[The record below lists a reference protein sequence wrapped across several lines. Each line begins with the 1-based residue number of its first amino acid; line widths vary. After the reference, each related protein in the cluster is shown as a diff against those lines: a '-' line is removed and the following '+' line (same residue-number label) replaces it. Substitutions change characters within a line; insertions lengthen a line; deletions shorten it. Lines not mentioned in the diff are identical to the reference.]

1 MFVSKQKTAF
11 GVRISDWSSDVCS
24 SDLFGQ
30 QVEYI
35 RLYGYIQCGDGLVA
49 DNDFR
54 HARQR
59 SCYIGA
65 LFLAAGKFMRISVR
79 EFFVQAYPIHQP
91 SYLVFSLA
99 ARHAAFDI
107 QWLSAARDRKSTRL
121 NSSH

>member
-1 MFVSKQKTAF
+1 MRNHTQVM
-11 GVRISDWSSDVCS
+11 GNEYISQAV
-24 SDLFGQ
+24 LFLEFGQ

-99 ARHAAFDI
+99 ARHA
-107 QWLSAARDRKSTRL
+107 DRKSTLL
-121 NSSH
+121 NSNN